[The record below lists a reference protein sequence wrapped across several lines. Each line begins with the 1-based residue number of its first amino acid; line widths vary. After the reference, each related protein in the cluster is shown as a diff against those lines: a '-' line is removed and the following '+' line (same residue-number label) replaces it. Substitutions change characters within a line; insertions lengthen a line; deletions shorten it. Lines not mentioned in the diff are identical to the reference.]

1 MLEQFL
7 FVREEAGGRGARYL
21 NRELRGHGRGWTVDS
36 NAEANNKLPPPAAA
50 MREDPSQKKHVFKF
64 SWRDAEAEMQF
75 KNDSILEDNAEGRA
89 KSWQGNFT
97 ALQREWEAM
106 GTRSETLHLKQVD
119 FWGQWRWR
127 VPGRLDK

>member
-1 MLEQFL
+1 
-7 FVREEAGGRGARYL
+7 
-21 NRELRGHGRGWTVDS
+21 
-36 NAEANNKLPPPAAA
+36 